1 MAYIICEP
9 CVGTCDTA
17 CVEVCPVD
25 CIHGPYDK
33 EGAGAEAKV
42 EGFLPKDE
50 DSLYI
55 DPEECIDCGACEPE
69 CPVEAIFEESE
80 VPDEW
85 NKYIKINYDWFGR
98 EYSGQNVIN
107 ITWRKAVVFATAFLL
122 KKWIKIKYQSY

>member
-1 MAYIICEP
+1 MSFIIAEP

-33 EGAGAEAKV
+33 EGRGEEAKV
-42 EGFLPKDE
+42 YGFVPKDS

-69 CPVEAIFEESE
+69 CPVEAIFEEDD
-80 VPDEW
+80 VPEEW
-85 NKYIKINYDWFGR
+85 KHYIKKNYEFFGR
-98 EYSGQNVIN
+98 EFND
-107 ITWRKAVVFATAFLL
+107 
-122 KKWIKIKYQSY
+122 

>member
-42 EGFLPKDE
+42 EGFVPKDE

-55 DPEECIDCGACEPE
+55 DPEECIDCGLCEPE
-69 CPVEAIFEESE
+69 CPVNAIYAEDE
-80 VPDEW
+80 VPADEIDFIEI
-85 NKYIKINYDWFGR
+85 NEKYSKIWP
-98 EYSGQNVIN
+98 N
-107 ITWRKAVVFATAFLL
+107 ITEAKAPMPDHE
-122 KKWIKIKYQSY
+122 KWKDVPNKIDALILD

>member
-1 MAYIICEP
+1 MTYIIAEP

-25 CIHGPYDK
+25 CIHGPHDK
-33 EGAGAEAKV
+33 TGAGAEAKAD
-42 EGFLPKDE
+42 GFVPE
-50 DSLYI
+50 ENDSLYI

-85 NKYIKINYDWFGR
+85 NKYIKVNYEWFGR
-98 EYSGQNVIN
+98 EYTG
-107 ITWRKAVVFATAFLL
+107 
-122 KKWIKIKYQSY
+122 

>member
-42 EGFLPKDE
+42 DGFVPKDE

-55 DPEECIDCGACEPE
+55 DPAECIDCGACEPE

-80 VPDEW
+80 VPEEW

-98 EYSGQNVIN
+98 EYPGQTYIN
-107 ITWRKAVVFATAFLL
+107 ISWRKAVVFATAFLL
-122 KKWIKIKYQSY
+122 KKWIKIKYQKY